1 MGRGGERTWSVG
13 ELIAAYR
20 GQPGPIGGRVEAL
33 LQSVVAL
40 GRLITIK
47 TQGPAFGIVSRDM
60 HRVLSIREHTVTAR
74 RGEISYFPLK
84 ADASQAPEDR
94 SGFDSRLTTLG
105 FQIPPASVSP
115 GHRVLG
121 TLDAMND
128 QQFQEFLD
136 MVESLGPL
144 PASDI
149 GEPSPA
155 QRRTVVSNR
164 VVRDSSIARALK
176 ARYSNSCQI
185 CGSRLSDPTGE
196 WAYSEGHHL
205 RPLGAP
211 HNGSDSED
219 NILVVCPNH
228 HAMLDFAVLPL
239 KSTTLRIS
247 KHSLNAASVTY
258 HNDMCARRAS

>member
-13 ELIAAYR
+13 DLVAAYR
-20 GQPGPIGGRVEAL
+20 DQPGPIGARVETL
-33 LQSVVAL
+33 LHSVVAL
-40 GRLITIK
+40 GRLVTIK

-74 RGEISYFPLK
+74 RGTISYFPRH

-94 SGFDSRLTTLG
+94 AGFDEHLATIG
-105 FQIPPASVSP
+105 FKVPPATENP
-115 GHRVLG
+115 GHADLGSLG
-121 TLDAMND
+121 TISVR
-128 QQFQEFLD
+128 QFQGLIG
-136 MVESLGPL
+136 MVNSLGPI
-144 PASDI
+144 PAADI

-155 QRRTVVSNR
+155 QRRTVISNR
-164 VVRDSSIARALK
+164 IVRDSAIARALK
-176 ARYSNSCQI
+176 ARYDHSCQI
-185 CGSRLSDPTGE
+185 CGSRLTDPTGL